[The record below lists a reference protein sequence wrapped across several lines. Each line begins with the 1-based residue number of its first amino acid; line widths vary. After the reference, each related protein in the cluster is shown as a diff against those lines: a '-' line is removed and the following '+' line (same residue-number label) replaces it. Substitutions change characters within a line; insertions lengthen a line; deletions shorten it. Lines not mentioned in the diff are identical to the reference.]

1 MSCNRRI
8 RKLLSF
14 ETVYGLA
21 VRAESQMVKKRFEE
35 TVVTDS
41 PKLTVIIDFL
51 VVFGSIL
58 FIIWMWRT
66 A

>member
-1 MSCNRRI
+1 
-8 RKLLSF
+8 
-14 ETVYGLA
+14 
-21 VRAESQMVKKRFEE
+21 MVKKRFEE

-41 PKLTVIIDFL
+41 PKLTVITDFL